1 MWLREFSSC
10 SCLTALPGP
19 AWVLLSKTFK
29 PFRPTQ
35 SCVTCNSTIMK
46 FVICFMCDPD
56 ILINSHL
63 YRHKMNSEFQLCST
77 DNGAAWCYVDRSN
90 RRCPDLRDSQKYPG
104 IDIYRS
110 CSSMSFIKD
119 HSVITLVLKFKNI
132 SVIVFFFTLESFFT
146 QASSGAPT
154 PAPPPPGRTQSAPG

>member
-1 MWLREFSSC
+1 
-10 SCLTALPGP
+10 
-19 AWVLLSKTFK
+19 
-29 PFRPTQ
+29 
-35 SCVTCNSTIMK
+35 
-46 FVICFMCDPD
+46 
-56 ILINSHL
+56 
-63 YRHKMNSEFQLCST
+63 MNSEFQLCST